1 MHLEETDHVLVED
14 LRLLIHAPVNGNQ
27 PALQAIDPLAQS
39 SFQGINAAIQPV
51 DIAAVE
57 QYPEERYEGGH
68 GYCYPKLPCCDRT
81 IHNFIVAQNRAP
93 CLTNCGCANLCL
105 GSLDVSRLF
114 EASPYFALNL
124 GRRGI

>member
-27 PALQAIDPLAQS
+27 PILQAIDPLAQT
-39 SFQGINAAIQPV
+39 SFERINAAIQPI

-68 GYCYPKLPCCDRT
+68 GYSYPKLPRCDRT
-81 IHNFIVAQNRAP
+81 IHKFIVAQNRAP
-93 CLTNCGCANLCL
+93 CLSNCGCANLCL
-105 GSLDVSRLF
+105 GGLDVSGLL
-114 EASPYFALNL
+114 EAFPYFAVDL
-124 GRRGI
+124 GRRGV